1 MYTAVASQLI
11 RHLRADRSQVALSRR
26 LRYRSNVLY
35 LWEAGR
41 KWPSASTFF
50 TLCERVG
57 TPPEAAIAQFLGTH
71 PDWLDG
77 HVNDFA
83 PALLRELRGG
93 SSIVELAARSD
104 FSRFSVARWLKGTAE
119 PRLPE
124 LLRMVEATSLRGLD
138 FVAAF
143 ADPSELPAVA
153 QRWAQLQAA
162 RRLAGDS
169 PWTQVVLLALE
180 LDNLGQAR
188 CSPEQLAARLGL
200 SAEQVQHALEV
211 LASTGQVRQVSG
223 AWHAEPMP
231 PVQLAGAGPS
241 RKPFW
246 AGVAA
251 QRLVDHPD
259 ASASYNLCVV
269 SEADYQRMKELQ
281 VDYYRQLRG
290 IVADSSPGERMV
302 LVNLQTLALDRPE
315 P

>member
-1 MYTAVASQLI
+1 MHSTVASELI
-11 RHLRADRSQVALSRR
+11 RHLRGERSQVALSRR
-26 LRYRSNVLY
+26 LHYRSNVVY

-41 KWPSASTFF
+41 KWPTASTFF

-57 TPPEAAIAQFLGTH
+57 RPPDQGLAAFLGSR

-77 HVNDFA
+77 DVADFA

-93 SSIVELAARSD
+93 SSIVELAARSG
-104 FSRFSVARWLKGTAE
+104 FSRFSVARWLKGNAE

-124 LLRMVEATSLRGLD
+124 LLAMVEATSLRGLD

-143 ADPSELPAVA
+143 VDPAELPAVA
-153 QRWAQLQAA
+153 EAWAQLQAA

-180 LDNLGQAR
+180 LDNLGEGR
-188 CSPEQLAARLGL
+188 RSPERLAERLGL
-200 SAEQVQHALEV
+200 PTSDVEHALEV
-211 LASTGQVRQVSG
+211 LASTGQVRQVDG

-231 PVQLAGAGPS
+231 PVQLGRTGRS

-246 AGVAA
+246 AQVAA
-251 QRLVDHPD
+251 ERLVDHPD
-259 ASASYNLCVV
+259 AAASYNLCVV

-281 VDYYRQLRG
+281 VDFYRQLRG

-302 LVNLQTLALDRPE
+302 LVNLQTLALDVPE
-315 P
+315 R